1 MAVLYVKRA
10 FLQDTNGRRVHYK
23 QGDVLNTKD
32 FSKSYVEFLER
43 EGFVGNSKGI
53 EKATKTTVTV
63 DEFME
68 EQGATVVED
77 TDAAKKLNEEEAD
90 KKAEEVAAEKKAK
103 EEADKKAKE
112 EAAKKTTDNKEDT
125 KKTTNTKTQNK
136 K

>member
-23 QGDVLNTKD
+23 QGDVLNTD
-32 FSKSYVEFLER
+32 AFSKSYVEFLKR
-43 EGFVGNSKGI
+43 EGFVGNGKGI

-77 TDAAKKLNEEEAD
+77 TDAAKKLN
-90 KKAEEVAAEKKAK
+90 K

-112 EAAKKTTDNKEDT
+112 EADKKATDNKEDT

>member
-23 QGDVLNTKD
+23 QGDVLNTD
-32 FSKSYVEFLER
+32 NFSKSYVEFLKR
-43 EGFVGNSKGI
+43 EGFVGNNKGI
-53 EKATKTTVTV
+53 EKATKTTVTM

-77 TDAAKKLNEEEAD
+77 TDAAKKLNKEEAD
-90 KKAEEVAAEKKAK
+90 KKAK
-103 EEADKKAKE
+103 EEAEKKAKE

>member
-23 QGDVLNTKD
+23 QGDVLNTD
-32 FSKSYVEFLER
+32 NFSKSYVEFLKR

-77 TDAAKKLNEEEAD
+77 TDAAKKLNKEEAD
-90 KKAEEVAAEKKAK
+90 KKAKEEAAEKKAK
-103 EEADKKAKE
+103 EEADKKATE
-112 EAAKKTTDNKEDT
+112 NKEDT
-125 KKTTNTKTQNK
+125 KKTNNTKTQNK